1 MSRRAAM
8 SAASAARGLFK
19 APLGAAGSALP
30 FGARGNA
37 GQLNIVKQRM
47 KSVRNVEKI
56 TKAMK
61 MVAASKLRQAETKMA
76 LSRGIWMP
84 FYRLF
89 GNPVDA
95 EAENVLLV
103 PFTSDKGLCGG
114 VNSTIVKYSRALMEL
129 QSESKSS
136 MVVIGEKGKAQLER
150 KEGDKIN
157 SFIGDM
163 AKVTITFPQVSMIAD
178 KVLEEG
184 KFDKTHV
191 LFNHFKSIISNKP
204 TIATVGSPELIAK
217 EKQEELNLY
226 EFEEG
231 FEENMQD
238 LVELQLATTMWNA
251 ALENSTSEN
260 GARMN
265 AMDSS
270 SKNASE
276 MLEKLTLIFNRG
288 RQASITTELIEIIS
302 GATALEG

>member
-1 MSRRAAM
+1 
-8 SAASAARGLFK
+8 
-19 APLGAAGSALP
+19 
-30 FGARGNA
+30 
-37 GQLNIVKQRM
+37 M

-157 SFIGDM
+157 SFIGEM

-191 LFNHFKSIISNKP
+191 LFNHFKVRSFQRAAARSRELRRNLFLKTVQKHASIALTNSQPLQSIISNKP

>member
-1 MSRRAAM
+1 
-8 SAASAARGLFK
+8 
-19 APLGAAGSALP
+19 
-30 FGARGNA
+30 
-37 GQLNIVKQRM
+37 
-47 KSVRNVEKI
+47 
-56 TKAMK
+56 
-61 MVAASKLRQAETKMA
+61 MA

-191 LFNHFKSIISNKP
+191 LFNHFKVRSFQRAAARSRELRRNLFLKTVQKHASIALTNSQPLQSIISNKP

>member
-1 MSRRAAM
+1 M
-8 SAASAARGLFK
+8 G
-19 APLGAAGSALP
+19 
-30 FGARGNA
+30 
-37 GQLNIVKQRM
+37 
-47 KSVRNVEKI
+47 
-56 TKAMK
+56 
-61 MVAASKLRQAETKMA
+61 
-76 LSRGIWMP
+76 
-84 FYRLF
+84 
-89 GNPVDA
+89 DA

-157 SFIGDM
+157 SFIGEM

-191 LFNHFKSIISNKP
+191 LFNHFKPI
-204 TIATVGSPELIAK
+204 IATVGSPELIAK

-270 SKNASE
+270 YKNASE

-302 GATALEG
+302 GATA

>member
-1 MSRRAAM
+1 
-8 SAASAARGLFK
+8 
-19 APLGAAGSALP
+19 
-30 FGARGNA
+30 
-37 GQLNIVKQRM
+37 M

-150 KEGDKIN
+150 KESDKIN
-157 SFIGDM
+157 SFIGEM

-191 LFNHFKSIISNKP
+191 LFNHFKVRSFQRAAARSRELRRNLFLKTVQKHASIALTNSQPLQSIISNKP